1 VGRTEK
7 ASTITELREKLGAA
21 RSAVLTDFRGL
32 SVAEITELRT
42 LLRKSAVEYTVV
54 KNTLAKIALK
64 DSGLA
69 GLAASLEGPTAIA
82 ISREDPMAASRVLSS
97 WSKTRP
103 TFTVKG
109 GMVEGQLI
117 GPAEV
122 AALATLPPREALL
135 ARMAGA
141 FQAPLR
147 ALANVLAGPVRV
159 LASVLD
165 QVRAQK
171 EKSRDPGPAGAG
183 GPAAP

>member
-7 ASTITELREKLGAA
+7 ATTISELREKLGAA

-32 SVAEITELRT
+32 SVSEITELRT

-54 KNTLAKIALK
+54 KNTLAKIAVK

-69 GLAASLEGPTAIA
+69 GLAAYFEGPTAIA

-97 WSKTRP
+97 WGKSRP

-122 AALATLPPREALL
+122 AALAALPPREVLL

-141 FQAPLR
+141 FQAPLQ
-147 ALANVLAGPVRV
+147 ALANVLAGPMRA
-159 LASVLD
+159 LAGVLD

-171 EKSRDPGPAGAG
+171 EKAGEPGPAGAG
-183 GPAAP
+183 GPAAA